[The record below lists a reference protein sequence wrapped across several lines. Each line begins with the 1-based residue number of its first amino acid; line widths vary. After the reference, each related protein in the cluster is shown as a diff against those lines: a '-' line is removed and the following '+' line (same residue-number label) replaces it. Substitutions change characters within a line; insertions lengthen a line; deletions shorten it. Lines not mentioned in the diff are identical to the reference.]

1 MGSINGLVCLCDH
14 RSGVLWN
21 PSIRKYFKLPPHSIR
36 HEYGGPFSD
45 AFGFGFDVKTNDYK
59 VVRIVYPDYPL
70 EGDLAELYSFNRG
83 SWGRIKG
90 PTYPHCWV
98 DSWNPHCW
106 VDSWN
111 SHSAFTDGVV
121 HWVGFSCC
129 LQNEQCNLVLSF
141 DMGSDVFREMMLPKG
156 LVSGEHRLY
165 ILVCAE
171 SLSVLE
177 STGTF
182 VNPTFF
188 IWVIMEYG
196 AVESW
201 TKLYIIQGDR
211 LLRN

>member
-1 MGSINGLVCLCDH
+1 
-14 RSGVLWN
+14 
-21 PSIRKYFKLPPHSIR
+21 
-36 HEYGGPFSD
+36 
-45 AFGFGFDVKTNDYK
+45 
-59 VVRIVYPDYPL
+59 
-70 EGDLAELYSFNRG
+70 
-83 SWGRIKG
+83 
-90 PTYPHCWV
+90 
-98 DSWNPHCW
+98 
-106 VDSWN
+106 
-111 SHSAFTDGVV
+111 
-121 HWVGFSCC
+121 
-129 LQNEQCNLVLSF
+129 
-141 DMGSDVFREMMLPKG
+141 MGSDVFREMMLPKG